1 MKFTQ
6 TPVAGALIIDQTPVV
21 DDRGWFA
28 RAWCSKEFADA
39 GFAGSFVQANM
50 SGNLKAG
57 TLRGL
62 HYQTAEAPE
71 AKLIRCVAG
80 AIHDVVVDMRPESPT
95 YRKWFGV
102 ELSAENRRAVLV
114 PAACAHG
121 YMALSDGAEAFYM
134 VSAFYTP
141 GAERGVRWDDP
152 AIGIAWPMTPTVVSA
167 KDRALP
173 LLGNL

>member
-1 MKFTQ
+1 LKFTE
-6 TPVAGALIIDQTPVV
+6 TPVAGALIVEQTPIS

-28 RAWCSKEFADA
+28 RAWCETEFANA
-39 GFAGSFVQANM
+39 GFDGRFVQANM

-71 AKLIRCVAG
+71 AKLIRCISG
-80 AIHDVVVDMRPESPT
+80 SIYDVVVDMRPDSPT

-102 ELSAENRRAVLV
+102 ELSAENRKAVLV
-114 PAACAHG
+114 PAVCAHG
-121 YMALSDGAEAFYM
+121 YMALTDGAEAFYM

-152 AIGIAWPMTPTVVSA
+152 AVGVEWPLAPSVISA
-167 KDRALP
+167 KDQALP
-173 LLGNL
+173 LLP